1 MPSRGASP
9 FCGIFFCLS
18 DGKPF
23 GKGQTGLDFD
33 ARLCKRTDWD
43 TGKPT
48 INFATETAMTKAE
61 LVQKIHA
68 KSGLAT
74 KTQAEAAL
82 DALVSILT
90 EAMKAGD
97 SVTFTGFGSFK
108 VTERAARKG
117 RNPRTGK
124 EIDIPAGK
132 AVKFTPGKALKD
144 AVK

>member
-1 MPSRGASP
+1 MRISAG
-9 FCGIFFCLS
+9 
-18 DGKPF
+18 
-23 GKGQTGLDFD
+23 
-33 ARLCKRTDWD
+33 CKN
-43 TGKPT
+43 
-48 INFATETAMTKAE
+48 IIVTEIAMTKAE

-82 DALVSILT
+82 DALIATLT
-90 EAMKAGD
+90 DAMQSGD

-108 VTERAARKG
+108 VIQRAARKG

-132 AVKFTPGKALKD
+132 AVKFTPGKALKE